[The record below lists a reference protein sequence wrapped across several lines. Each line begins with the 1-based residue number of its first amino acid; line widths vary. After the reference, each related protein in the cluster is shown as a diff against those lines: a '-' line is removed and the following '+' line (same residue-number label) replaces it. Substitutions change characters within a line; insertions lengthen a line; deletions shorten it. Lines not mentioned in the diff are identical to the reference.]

1 MMKPSNV
8 KLTMPYVYLLGG
20 TGSLCVLLLLLR
32 FCYLPVIFRIGE
44 RRAALQELRVKMVD
58 VQRVRVDLPKQE
70 AALRRAEERYR
81 TLEKRLGHGQSVA
94 RILEELNELAKHK
107 RVQLVATQSSIDER
121 EGRLVTLGP
130 DMILREV
137 PLTVQL
143 TGRYRQM
150 AEFLGALDDAPFIA
164 SVQRLHMTK
173 AQRDGYTLQ
182 ADLALAVY
190 LAERMPS
197 PR

>member
-1 MMKPSNV
+1 MRKPSTV
-8 KLTMPYVYLLGG
+8 TLTMPYVYLLGG
-20 TGSLCVLLLLLR
+20 TGALCVLLLLLR
-32 FCYLPVIFRIGE
+32 LGYLPVISRIGE

-107 RVQLVATQSSIDER
+107 RVQLVATQSSLDER
-121 EGRLVTLGP
+121 EGDLVTLGP

-150 AEFLGALDDAPFIA
+150 AEFLGALNGAPFIA

-173 AQRDGYTLQ
+173 AQRDGYALQ